1 MQIIDKY
8 GYLESALGYIE
19 KGIASGRGLQRIA
32 KKASINEDFVRDLS
46 LSLEDFSEKQFFT
59 VLQEKL
65 ESTHS
70 SLSGAEVEIVVAD
83 VGIEMY
89 KKKAFVSIN
98 LVCDIMIDGEKEDKI
113 DIDVKIF
120 SRNNIQIGI

>member
-19 KGIASGRGLQRIA
+19 KSIASGRGLQRIA
-32 KKASINEDFVRDLS
+32 KTASINEDFVRDLS
-46 LSLEDFSEKQFFT
+46 LSLKDFSEKQFFT

-83 VGIEMY
+83 VGIETY

-98 LVCDIMIDGEKEDKI
+98 LVCDIMIDGEKEDRI

-120 SRNNIQIGI
+120 SRDNIQIGI